1 MFGDGSPGQPY
12 RRHELCVSTY
22 QMCILLLYND
32 NDTLTLGQIRTKT
45 HIPDLELRRQLI
57 SLCTPRNRIL
67 KKGSKGKGI
76 TSDEDTFMYN
86 VDYTSKLKRV
96 RIPLVKET
104 SLGGPA
110 KPGDASGAAAAGAG
124 MLTDGAGGSG
134 AATSL
139 VDGSVPVA
147 VEEDRRHLVEA
158 AIVRIMKARKS
169 LNHNDLIAEVT
180 KQLSIRFTPTPNFI
194 KKRIESLIEREY
206 LERSENEHRVY
217 LYVA

>member
-1 MFGDGSPGQPY
+1 
-12 RRHELCVSTY
+12 
-22 QMCILLLYND
+22 MCILLLFNECD
-32 NDTLTLGQIRTKT
+32 VLTLGQIRTKT

-57 SLCTPRNRIL
+57 SLCTPRNKIL

-76 TSDEDTFMYN
+76 TSDDDTFAYN
-86 VDYTSKLKRV
+86 ADYTSKLKRV

-104 SLGGPA
+104 SVGSSA
-110 KPGDASGAAAAGAG
+110 KPGDAASGSAAAAG
-124 MLTDGAGGSG
+124 GGSAG
-134 AATSL
+134 AFAAAASSAAL
-139 VDGSVPVA
+139 ADGSIPAA

-180 KQLSIRFTPTPNFI
+180 RQLSVRFAPAPSFI

-206 LERSENEHRVY
+206 LERSESEHRVY